1 MYADE
6 QKNTVRADDMKI
18 PIPLHDFK
26 AFGKAIKEARKKR
39 DESRSKTGSDLYIP
53 RVTLTIS

>member
-6 QKNTVRADDMKI
+6 KNTVRADDMKI
-18 PIPLHDFK
+18 PIPLHDFE
-26 AFGKAIKEARKKR
+26 AFVEAIKEARKKR
-39 DESRSKTGSDLYIP
+39 DESRSKVSSDLYIP